1 MTDLSLTDQLEL
13 SYLVSQND
21 LSGRLNRP
29 LIGWKTILDMP
40 NIFVKNAANLMICQ
54 SGVYFGDRKGNKHIV
69 GPLYCDIW
77 VSTTQL

>member
-13 SYLVSQND
+13 SYLDSQND

-29 LIGWKTILDMP
+29 LINTILDMP
-40 NIFVKNAANLMICQ
+40 NIFVKNAADLMICQ